1 MHQVPLLVR
10 LLSLGIFPKSMLA
23 VVLSAIGEGLETTAY
38 HRDVAIAIS
47 KWAIKDGASFLV
59 CEQVLLL

>member
-1 MHQVPLLVR
+1 
-10 LLSLGIFPKSMLA
+10 MLA

-38 HRDVAIAIS
+38 RRDVAIAIS
-47 KWAIKDGASFLV
+47 KWAIKDGANFLV